1 MGNARLIFASSEPS
15 TTQLCSPPHL
25 IASSAGRAS
34 TRSVLRCILVNDAN
48 LKTEVHCARCHK
60 KIGESY
66 VRQVGS
72 RFLFCGFDC
81 YQWAETL
88 VLRLESG
95 IEPLQSSAQI
105 S

>member
-1 MGNARLIFASSEPS
+1 
-15 TTQLCSPPHL
+15 
-25 IASSAGRAS
+25 
-34 TRSVLRCILVNDAN
+34 VLRCILVNDAN
-48 LKTEVHCARCHK
+48 LKIEAHCARCHK

-81 YQWAETL
+81 YHWAEIL
-88 VLRLESG
+88 VLHLESS
-95 IEPLQSSAQI
+95 IEPLQSSAQL